1 MTAIINA
8 KLFYYQLPFYK
19 AINFN
24 SHRLK
29 DRQGLVLQLQHA
41 QGDFS
46 YGEIAPLPGFSCET
60 LIQSKE
66 QIISYLDSGLSPLS
80 PQADFYP
87 SVNFGL
93 DCALQGLPITAEAL
107 NIDPVPLLQGDNI
120 ASIAQYKK
128 LNKPAL
134 VKLKVAR
141 QNIDTDIR
149 LFNQL
154 VSLNPS
160 IMIRCDANQQ
170 WLESQAGRFFKNINR
185 QHLDYIEE
193 PTPLHAINL
202 ELGKHYQIGLGLDE
216 TLQDTAFNFQ
226 AHSSIKALV
235 LKPTLIGSITRLE
248 KFIEIA
254 AQQNIQVHIS
264 SSFESIIG
272 LKQLTALANIY
283 QKRCSLTLGI
293 DTLKYF
299 QQGPLTKSQWVST
312 DLEQLECIWKSH

>member
-8 KLFYYQLPFYK
+8 KLFYYQLPFCK

-24 SHRLK
+24 SHLLK
-29 DRQGLVLQLQHA
+29 DRQGLILQLQHD

-60 LIQSKE
+60 LIQARE

-93 DCALQGLPITAEAL
+93 DCALQRLPINAEAL

-120 ASIAQYKK
+120 ALIAQYKK
-128 LNKPAL
+128 RNKPAL

-141 QNIDTDIR
+141 QNIDNDIH

-170 WLESQAGRFFKNINR
+170 WSEMQASHFFKNINR

-193 PTPLHAINL
+193 PTAQHTINL
-202 ELGKHYQIGLGLDE
+202 QLGKDYQIGLGLDE
-216 TLQDTAFNFQ
+216 TLQDTSFNYQ
-226 AHSSIKALV
+226 THPYIKALV
-235 LKPTLIGSITRLE
+235 LKPTLLGSITQVE
-248 KFIEIA
+248 KFIAIA

-272 LKQLTALANIY
+272 LKQLTTLANTF
-283 QKRCSLTLGI
+283 QKKCSISLGI

-299 QQGPLTKSQWVST
+299 QDGPLTEPQKIT
-312 DLEQLECIWKSH
+312 ADIEKLECIWKSH